1 MNKFCVLLLSVLL
14 AGCAAGP
21 REIGG
26 APSITL
32 VDAKEL
38 PGPRGELG
46 ADQQYVYTIS
56 PYDRLIIDILGFEE
70 LSDRKL
76 DVDGSGRITLPI
88 AGEVIVA
95 GLSPAQAAD
104 RIAEQFR
111 RGYVRD
117 PRVSVNVESATS
129 QYVTVEGEV
138 KKPGNLKIVAGMTLL
153 RAIAAAEGATE
164 FARLREVVV
173 HRNVNGKQMVALYDL
188 GAIRRAAYQDPV
200 LYPQDVVVVGESA
213 SRRLFQ
219 TLLQVSPLLV
229 SPLVAVLDNP

>member
-1 MNKFCVLLLSVLL
+1 MNKFCLLFLPLFL
-14 AGCAAGP
+14 IGCATGP
-21 REIGG
+21 RTIGG

-38 PGPRGELG
+38 PGPRGEVG
-46 ADQQYVYTIS
+46 VDQQYVYTIS
-56 PYDRLIIDILGFEE
+56 AYDRLIVDVLGFEE
-70 LSDRKL
+70 LKERRL

-88 AGEVIVA
+88 AGEVAVA
-95 GLSPAQAAD
+95 GLSPAQAGD
-104 RIAEQFR
+104 RIVEQFK
-111 RGYVRD
+111 RGYVRE
-117 PRVSVNVESATS
+117 PRVSVNIEDAKS

-138 KKPGNLKIVAGMTLL
+138 RKPGNLPIVSGMTLL

-164 FARLREVVV
+164 FARLREVVI
-173 HRNVNGKQMVALYDL
+173 HRKVNGKQMVALYDL
-188 GAIRRAAYQDPV
+188 SAIRRAAYQDPV